1 MQRTLV
7 YWQLLHAKQMLCMV
21 VDAKRREGGSSR
33 GRIPQDLRD
42 EFYKKEYGRFKRLLN
57 LVDRFSTE
65 TRQGIAY
72 VPNVWKNVS
81 RKHLTSE
88 FLPTPA
94 RQRDGS
100 GENRRGTLDSL
111 VAESEDEEEEDED
124 EEEVMEQVESTA
136 RSAASG
142 ATRAGA
148 SDEEKAPAPRLRG
161 SRSAETQTQLEVDD
175 EDAEE
180 KLAVDA
186 KSEPRDFDDLL
197 CLVCRKRPRD
207 AAVVHGM
214 YVHYYSCYGCAKR
227 QLRAKDGCV
236 VCERPIDRVLRML
249 PLTPDMRR
257 AIESESKASGPAQ

>member
-7 YWQLLHAKQMLCMV
+7 YWQLLHAKQMLCTI
-21 VDAKRREGGSSR
+21 VDAKRREGSSNG
-33 GRIPQDLRD
+33 GRIPQGLRD
-42 EFYKKEYGRFKRLLN
+42 EFYKKEYGRFKRLLG

-88 FLPTPA
+88 FLPTPV
-94 RQRDGS
+94 RQRD

-111 VAESEDEEEEDED
+111 VAESDEEEEED
-124 EEEVMEQVESTA
+124 EEEVMEQVESAA

-142 ATRAGA
+142 AVSAGA
-148 SDEEKAPAPRLRG
+148 SDEEKAPAPMLRG
-161 SRSAETQTQLEVDD
+161 RRSAETQTQLEVDD
-175 EDAEE
+175 DDAEE
-180 KLAVDA
+180 KLAGDV
-186 KSEPRDFDDLL
+186 KSEPQDFDDLL
-197 CLVCRKRPRD
+197 CLVCRNRPRD

-249 PLTPDMRR
+249 PLTPGMRR
-257 AIESESKASGPAQ
+257 AIESESKASGLAQ